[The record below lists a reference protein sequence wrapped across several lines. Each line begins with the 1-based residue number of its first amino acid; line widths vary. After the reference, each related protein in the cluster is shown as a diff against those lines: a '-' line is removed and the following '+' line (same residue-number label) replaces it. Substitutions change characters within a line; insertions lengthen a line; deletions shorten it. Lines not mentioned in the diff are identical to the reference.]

1 MKGLSN
7 IFVLFSRFVPADKL
21 QTCSMMGKFGEHA
34 SLDTFSTDVDPNKI
48 LERAAGG
55 GYIHSEHNVV
65 RYYER
70 VEIDIMI
77 FLLSD
82 FARVIVEVQMTM
94 LLVPLLHGQFKMT
107 TTLRSL
113 TLIDATFSQ
122 VSNYGTN
129 IMFPMRTTIKPASN
143 LKRKI
148 GYHDE
153 EISST
158 REKLSRMDLDDTARR
173 EKGNQETI
181 EHLD

>member
-1 MKGLSN
+1 MRVSTLLAPTWIQTRYWNVQQEADTYIQN
-7 IFVLFSRFVPADKL
+7 ITLFDIMNAL
-21 QTCSMMGKFGEHA
+21 
-34 SLDTFSTDVDPNKI
+34 KI
-48 LERAAGG
+48 L
-55 GYIHSEHNVV
+55 
-65 RYYER
+65 
-70 VEIDIMI
+70 DIMI